1 MHEFNVCQ
9 SIVDTVID
17 RVSPSRLH
25 TPQVMKV
32 SVVIGALRPLLS
44 ENMRLAYA
52 TLIKDTIAEGSH
64 LHIKRLK
71 ARGKCSRCGAL
82 CEIAEMHFIC
92 RKCGGKSGE
101 IVGGRELY
109 IEHIEIQEQ
118 IPEGSMEG
126 HYVN

>member
-9 SIVDTVID
+9 SIVDAVIEK
-17 RVSPSRLH
+17 VSTSRLH

-32 SVVIGALRPLLS
+32 SVVIGALRPLIS
-44 ENMRLAYA
+44 ENMCLAYA

-64 LHIKRLK
+64 LSIKRLK
-71 ARGKCSRCGAL
+71 ARGKCNRCGAL
-82 CEIAEMHFIC
+82 CEIAKMHFIC
-92 RKCGGKSGE
+92 KKCGGKSGD

-118 IPEGSMEG
+118 ISEVSMEG